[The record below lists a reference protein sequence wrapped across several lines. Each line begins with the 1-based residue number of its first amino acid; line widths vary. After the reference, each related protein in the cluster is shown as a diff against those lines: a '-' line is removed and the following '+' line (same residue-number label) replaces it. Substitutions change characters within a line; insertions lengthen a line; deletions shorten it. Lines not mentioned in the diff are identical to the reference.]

1 MPFPRFVVPISDPPP
16 LAMTNVA
23 SMKHSSSFSA
33 LLSLSSSEFRRGM
46 APWLAT
52 APSDTSGKRVL
63 TCHLASLA
71 ERLARSIRTVG
82 ESPRLGRASGASSSH
97 THSQDWLPGSA
108 RPSQQLQPRL
118 AHGLSMPKTVMIVE
132 DNELNMKLF
141 HDLLEAHGYHTV
153 ATRNGIEALDLAR
166 KHRPDLILM
175 DIQLPEVSGLEV
187 TKWLK
192 EDPELKAIPVV
203 AVTAFA
209 MRGDEERIR
218 ESGCEAYLSKPV
230 PVAQFIDTVR
240 SFLGGGL
247 SMPAV
252 SQPAPFGAG
261 APSPLH
267 HRIRRGRARRTV

>member
-1 MPFPRFVVPISDPPP
+1 
-16 LAMTNVA
+16 
-23 SMKHSSSFSA
+23 
-33 LLSLSSSEFRRGM
+33 
-46 APWLAT
+46 
-52 APSDTSGKRVL
+52 
-63 TCHLASLA
+63 
-71 ERLARSIRTVG
+71 
-82 ESPRLGRASGASSSH
+82 
-97 THSQDWLPGSA
+97 
-108 RPSQQLQPRL
+108 
-118 AHGLSMPKTVMIVE
+118 MPKTVMIVE

-175 DIQLPEVSGLEV
+175 DIQLAEVSGLEV

-240 SFLGGGL
+240 SFLGLGL
-247 SMPAV
+247 SMPAF
-252 SQPAPFGAG
+252 SQPAAVGA
-261 APSPLH
+261 AALRPH
-267 HRIRRGRARRTV
+267 HRAPRRRPAQNH